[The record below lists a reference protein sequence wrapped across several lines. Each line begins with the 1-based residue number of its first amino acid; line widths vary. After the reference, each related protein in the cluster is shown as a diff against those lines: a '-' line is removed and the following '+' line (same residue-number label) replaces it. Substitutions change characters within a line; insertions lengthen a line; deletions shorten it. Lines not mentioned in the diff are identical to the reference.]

1 MKHLKRIISAIEYIE
16 SNLSDKLNL
25 EIVADAVHY
34 SKYHLHRRFTE
45 TVGLTIHDYVQRRQ
59 LTEAAKLLVF
69 TGKPILEIALA
80 AGYSSQQ
87 SFAGAFKEMYKQAPL
102 EFRKSRSYYPLQ
114 LKYEFSL
121 PRAVI
126 ESQNGSVTL
135 RYADMSDIQNWMK
148 LVRLVVDGFPCLS
161 ENEYLR
167 ILENCIQRKCAF
179 LAEEDNQAV
188 GIMLLS
194 YETGRIEFLGVHPL
208 YRKKRVF
215 EALVD
220 RALSELILHDPITI
234 TTYREGDR
242 ADTGYRKLLMELG
255 FQEGELL
262 TEFGYPTQEM
272 ILTNNRKRALTNQET
287 AEPRTGKP
295 ASCSRKKAG
304 NSRAPV
310 SHSEVP
316 AGNSEVP
323 AGNSEVPAGNSEVPA
338 GNSEKTAA
346 YPEEYKN
353 LQQVIEK
360 LNLAWKRYQASVLRY
375 DREYMELKRY
385 IAEYRSEID
394 PKEIFQ
400 NELALQQIDRA
411 GTFAVK
417 VRNKVKAMKTSP
429 YFGRIDFRSE
439 GEENFTPYYIGRFS
453 FVDTEEQNA
462 LIYDW
467 RAPVSNLFYDTEP
480 GRAGYDAP
488 AGRIEGELSLKRQF
502 KISEG
507 RMEYILESSVNIRD
521 EVLQRELSNSAD
533 EKMKTIIATIQREQ
547 NQIIRNEQ
555 SGDMV
560 IQGVAGSGK
569 TSVALHRIAYLLYR
583 NKDTI
588 AAENITILSPN
599 KVFSSYISNVLPELG
614 EEAICEKSAADIA
627 AEQLGSA
634 LGFEP
639 DRDPLENDDKAWAQ
653 RVRRKAS
660 MEFFQRVEEYLK
672 TESLKWFEP
681 RDYIFSDFSVKKE
694 WIFERFQAYSR
705 YPVKR
710 RLREVADDI
719 REKLESDNL
728 WGVTLPKIGAIEK
741 ELTAMLKVKNS
752 LELYKAFFQGE
763 NLSKLLV
770 MPTKKTLEWNDVF
783 PYLYFKS
790 AFEGLKEEA
799 RIKHLV
805 IDEMQDYTPI
815 QLAVIKQLFRCGK
828 TILGD
833 FGQGLN
839 PCSSH
844 TLQDVGTIFS
854 EGAFITLNKSY
865 RSTYEI
871 MTLAAKIQEGPDVEP
886 VERHGESP
894 ELIQCSNEQEE
905 LERIRHKLRAFRKKG
920 SGTLAIIAKTNKG
933 AKTLYESLYG
943 EFEMNLLTP
952 DSEKF
957 SAGVT
962 VTSVS
967 MAKGLEFEEVII
979 PSADRITY
987 CTETDRKLLYV
998 ACTRAMNKL
1007 SLLFSGQASAFISQD
1022 VSGNSLHPS
1031 ERSDLWYTE

>member
-25 EIVADAVHY
+25 EIVSDAVHY

-69 TGKPILEIALA
+69 TNKPILEIALM

-114 LKYEFSL
+114 LKYEFDMT
-121 PRAVI
+121 
-126 ESQNGSVTL
+126 SQMVERQDGSEKYVTL
-135 RYADMSDIQNWMK
+135 RYAEMKDIRIWMK
-148 LVRLVVDGFPCLS
+148 LVRLVVDGFPCLC

-194 YETGRIEFLGVHPL
+194 YESGRIEFLGVHPL

-215 EALVD
+215 EGLVD
-220 RALSELILHDPITI
+220 RALSELILHDSITI
-234 TTYREGDR
+234 TTYRAGDR
-242 ADTGYRKLLMELG
+242 ADTGYRKMLMELG

-262 TEFGYPTQEM
+262 TEFGYPTQKM
-272 ILTNNRKRALTNQET
+272 ILTND
-287 AEPRTGKP
+287 
-295 ASCSRKKAG
+295 RKKELESPGKEELSTG
-304 NSRAPV
+304 NHASG
-310 SHSEVP
+310 SQ
-316 AGNSEVP
+316 
-323 AGNSEVPAGNSEVPA
+323 
-338 GNSEKTAA
+338 KTAS
-346 YPEEYKN
+346 YPEEYEN
-353 LQQVIEK
+353 LVNVIEK
-360 LNLAWKRYQASVLRY
+360 LNLAWKQYQETVLRY
-375 DREYMELKRY
+375 DSEYMELKRY

-394 PKEIFQ
+394 PKEVFQ

-417 VRNKVKAMKTSP
+417 MKNKVEAMKNSP

-439 GEENFTPYYIGRFS
+439 GEEHFTQYYIGRFS

-488 AGRIEGELSLKRQF
+488 SGRIEGELSLKRQF
-502 KISEG
+502 KISQG
-507 RMEYILESSVNIRD
+507 RMEYVLESSVNIRD
-521 EVLQRELSNSAD
+521 EVLQRELSCNAD
-533 EKMKTIIATIQREQ
+533 EKMRTIIATIQREQ

-583 NKDTI
+583 NRETL

-599 KVFSSYISNVLPELG
+599 KVFGSYISNVLPELG
-614 EEAICEKSAADIA
+614 EEAICEKSVTDIA

-639 DRDPLENDDKAWAQ
+639 DKDPLENDDMAWAL

-660 MEFFQRVEEYLK
+660 MEFYQRVEEYLR
-672 TESLKWFEP
+672 TESLKWFGP
-681 RDYIFSDFSVKKE
+681 RNYVFGSFTVKKE

-710 RLREVADDI
+710 RLKEVADDI
-719 REKLESDNL
+719 RAKLESDNL
-728 WGVTLPKIGAIEK
+728 WGVELPKAGMIEK

-752 LELYKAFFQGE
+752 LELYKAFYRGE
-763 NLSKLLV
+763 ALSKMLI
-770 MPTKKTLEWNDVF
+770 MPTKKTMEWNDVF

-790 AFEGLKEEA
+790 AFEGLKEES
-799 RIKHLV
+799 RMKHLV

-839 PCSSH
+839 PSSSH

-871 MTLAAKIQEGPDVEP
+871 MTLAAKIQGGSDMEP
-886 VERHGESP
+886 VERHGEAP
-894 ELIQCSNEQEE
+894 ELIQCGNEQEE
-905 LERIRHKLRAFRKKG
+905 MEQIRHKLRAFWERG
-920 SGTLAIIAKTNKG
+920 SGTLAIITKTNKR
-933 AKTLYESLYG
+933 AKELYESLFE
-943 EFEMNLLTP
+943 EFEMTLLTP
-952 DSEKF
+952 ESEKF

-967 MAKGLEFEEVII
+967 MAKGLEFAEVII
-979 PSADRITY
+979 PSADRLTY
-987 CTETDRKLLYV
+987 CTDTDRKLLYV

-1007 SLLFSGQASAFISQD
+1007 CLLFSNQASEFLSC
-1022 VSGNSLHPS
+1022 
-1031 ERSDLWYTE
+1031 

>member
-1 MKHLKRIISAIEYIE
+1 
-16 SNLSDKLNL
+16 
-25 EIVADAVHY
+25 Y

-59 LTEAAKLLVF
+59 LTEAAKLLAF
-69 TGKPILEIALA
+69 TRKPILEIALA

-114 LKYEFSL
+114 LKYEFGMPS
-121 PRAVI
+121 PMV
-126 ESQNGSVTL
+126 ENQDGSVTL
-135 RYADMSDIQNWMK
+135 RYADMRDIQSWMK

-161 ENEYLR
+161 ETEYVR
-167 ILENCIQRKCAF
+167 VLENCIQRKCAF
-179 LAEEDNQAV
+179 LAEEENQTV

-215 EALVD
+215 EGLVD

-255 FQEGELL
+255 FKEGELL
-262 TEFGYPTQEM
+262 TEFGYPTQKM
-272 ILTNNRKRALTNQET
+272 ILANNRKKDLT
-287 AEPRTGKP
+287 
-295 ASCSRKKAG
+295 SAG
-304 NSRAPV
+304 NAEEYLGKTAGTSQV
-310 SHSEVP
+310 SD
-316 AGNSEVP
+316 GNSGVST
-323 AGNSEVPAGNSEVPA
+323 GNSK
-338 GNSEKTAA
+338 KTAA
-346 YPEEYKN
+346 YSEEYEN
-353 LQQVIEK
+353 LDKVIEK
-360 LNLAWKRYQASVLRY
+360 LNLAWKRYQQSVLRY
-375 DREYMELKRY
+375 DREYVELKRY

-411 GTFAVK
+411 VGFAVK
-417 VRNKVKAMKTSP
+417 MRNKVDTMKASP
-429 YFGRIDFRSE
+429 YFGRIDFRSD
-439 GEENFTPYYIGRFS
+439 GEEHDAPYYIGRFS
-453 FVDTEEQNA
+453 FVDPEEQNV

-467 RAPVSNLFYDTEP
+467 RAPVSNLFYDTET

-488 AGRIEGELSLKRQF
+488 SGRIEGELSLKRQF
-502 KISEG
+502 KISKG
-507 RMEYILESSVNIRD
+507 SMEYVLESSVNIRD
-521 EVLQRELSNSAD
+521 EVLQRELSDSTN

-547 NQIIRNEQ
+547 NQIIRKEQ
-555 SGDMV
+555 TGDMV

-583 NKDTI
+583 NRDTL

-634 LGFEP
+634 LGFEL
-639 DRDPLENDDKAWAQ
+639 DKDPLENDDTAWAL

-660 MEFFQRVEEYLK
+660 MEFFQQVEQYLK

-681 RDYIFSDFSVKKE
+681 RDYAFGGFYVKKE

-710 RLREVADDI
+710 RLKEVADDI
-719 REKLESDNL
+719 RVRLESDNL
-728 WGVTLPKIGAIEK
+728 WGVVLPKIGMIEK
-741 ELTAMLKVKNS
+741 ELAAMLKVKNS

-763 NLSKLLV
+763 NLSNLLV

-790 AFEGLKEEA
+790 AFEGLKEDH
-799 RIKHLV
+799 RMKHLV
-805 IDEMQDYTPI
+805 IDEMQDYTPV
-815 QLAVIKQLFRCGK
+815 QLAVIKQLFHCGK

-844 TLQDVGTIFS
+844 TFKDVGAIFS
-854 EGAFITLNKSY
+854 EGVFIELNKSY

-871 MTLAAKIQEGPDVEP
+871 MTLAAKIQGASNMEP
-886 VERHGESP
+886 VERHGEPP
-894 ELIQCSNEQEE
+894 EFVPCSSEQEE
-905 LERIRHKLRAFRKKG
+905 LEHIRHKLSTFRKRG
-920 SGTLAIIAKTNKG
+920 SGTLAIITKTNNS
-933 AKTLYESLYG
+933 AKALYESFFE
-943 EFEMNLLTP
+943 EFEMTLLTP

-957 SAGVT
+957 STGVT

-979 PSADRITY
+979 PSADSITY

-998 ACTRAMNKL
+998 ACTRAMHKL
-1007 SLLFSGQASAFISQD
+1007 SLLFSDQASTF
-1022 VSGNSLHPS
+1022 L
-1031 ERSDLWYTE
+1031 TC

>member
-16 SNLSDKLNL
+16 DNLSDQLNL

-45 TVGLTIHDYVQRRQ
+45 MVGLTIHDYVRRRQ

-69 TGKPILEIALA
+69 TNKPILEIALA

-114 LKYEFSL
+114 LKYEFSMSS
-121 PRAVI
+121 PII
-126 ESQNGSVTL
+126 ECKDGSENSVTL
-135 RYADMSDIQNWMK
+135 RYADMSDIQSWMK

-161 ENEYLR
+161 EKEYTR
-167 ILENCIQRKCAF
+167 ILENCIKRKCAF
-179 LAEEDNQAV
+179 LAEEDNQVV

-194 YETGRIEFLGVHPL
+194 YKTGRIEFLGVHPL

-215 EALVD
+215 EGLVD
-220 RALSELILHDPITI
+220 RALSELILHDSITI

-262 TEFGYPTQEM
+262 TEFGYPTQKM
-272 ILTNNRKRALTNQET
+272 IRANDRKRDSTST
-287 AEPRTGKP
+287 GKAEPGADPGNAEPSAGKP
-295 ASCSRKKAG
+295 ASGS
-304 NSRAPV
+304 P
-310 SHSEVP
+310 
-316 AGNSEVP
+316 
-323 AGNSEVPAGNSEVPA
+323 
-338 GNSEKTAA
+338 KTAA
-346 YPEEYKN
+346 YPEEYQN
-353 LQQVIEK
+353 LADVIEK
-360 LNLAWKRYQASVLRY
+360 LNLALKQYQESVLRY
-375 DREYMELKRY
+375 DSEYMELKRY

-417 VRNKVKAMKTSP
+417 MRNKVEAMKASP
-429 YFGRIDFRSE
+429 YFGRIDFRSNR
-439 GEENFTPYYIGRFS
+439 EEHITSYYIGRFS

-480 GRAGYDAP
+480 GWAGYDAP
-488 AGRIEGELSLKRQF
+488 SGRIEGELSLKRQF
-502 KISEG
+502 KISQG
-507 RMEYILESSVNIRD
+507 RMEYVLESSVNIRD
-521 EVLQRELSNSAD
+521 EVLQRELSNNAD

-583 NKDTI
+583 NRDTL

-634 LGFEP
+634 LGFEW
-639 DRDPLENDDKAWAQ
+639 DKDPLENDDEAWAL

-660 MEFFQRVEEYLK
+660 MEFYQWVKEYLE

-681 RDYIFSDFSVKKE
+681 RNYVFGSFTVKKE

-710 RLREVADDI
+710 RLKEVADDI
-719 REKLESDNL
+719 RVRLESDNL
-728 WGVTLPKIGAIEK
+728 WGTALPKIGVIEK
-741 ELTAMLKVKNS
+741 ELNTMLKVKNS
-752 LELYKAFFQGE
+752 LELYKAFFQRE
-763 NLSKLLV
+763 NISELLV
-770 MPTKKTLEWNDVF
+770 MPTRKTLEWNDVF

-790 AFEGLKEEA
+790 AFEGLKEES
-799 RIKHLV
+799 RMKHLV

-844 TLQDVGTIFS
+844 TIKDVSKIFS
-854 EGAFITLNKSY
+854 KGVLIELNKSY

-871 MTLAAKIQEGPDVEP
+871 MMLAAKIQGASKTEA
-886 VERHGESP
+886 VERHGEPP
-894 ELIQCSNEQEE
+894 ELIQCSSEQEE
-905 LERIRHKLRAFRKKG
+905 LDHIRHKLSIFGERR
-920 SGTLAIIAKTNKG
+920 SGTLAIITRTNKR
-933 AKTLYESLYG
+933 AKELYASLSG
-943 EFEMNLLTP
+943 EFAMTLLTP

-957 SAGVT
+957 LTGIT
-962 VTSVS
+962 MTSVS
-967 MAKGLEFEEVII
+967 MAKGLEFEDVII
-979 PSADRITY
+979 PSADRSTY

-1007 SLLFSGQASAFISQD
+1007 SLLFSGQSSEFIS
-1022 VSGNSLHPS
+1022 
-1031 ERSDLWYTE
+1031 

>member
-25 EIVADAVHY
+25 EIVADAVHC
-34 SKYHLHRRFTE
+34 SKYHLHRTFTE
-45 TVGLTIHDYVQRRQ
+45 TVGLTIHHYVQRRQ
-59 LTEAAKLLVF
+59 LTEAAKLLAF
-69 TGKPILEIALA
+69 TTKPILEIAFA

-102 EFRKSRSYYPLQ
+102 EFRKGRSYYPLQ
-114 LKYEFSL
+114 LKYEFSM
-121 PRAVI
+121 PISMI
-126 ESQNGSVTL
+126 ERQDGSEKSVTL
-135 RYADMSDIQNWMK
+135 RCADLRDIHSWMK

-161 ENEYLR
+161 ESEYAH

-194 YETGRIEFLGVHPL
+194 YESGKIEFLGVHPL
-208 YRKKRVF
+208 YRRKRVF
-215 EALVD
+215 EGLVD
-220 RALSELILHDPITI
+220 MALSELIVHDHIII

-262 TEFGYPTQEM
+262 TEYGYPTQKM
-272 ILTNNRKRALTNQET
+272 ILAND
-287 AEPRTGKP
+287 
-295 ASCSRKKAG
+295 RKK
-304 NSRAPV
+304 
-310 SHSEVP
+310 
-316 AGNSEVP
+316 
-323 AGNSEVPAGNSEVPA
+323 
-338 GNSEKTAA
+338 TTA
-346 YPEEYKN
+346 YPEEYQN
-353 LQQVIEK
+353 LDKVLEK
-360 LNLAWKRYQASVLRY
+360 LNLAWKQYQESVLRY
-375 DREYMELKRY
+375 DSEYMELKRY
-385 IAEYRSEID
+385 LAEYRSEID
-394 PKEIFQ
+394 PKEVFQ

-417 VRNKVKAMKTSP
+417 MRNKVETMKTSP
-429 YFGRIDFRSE
+429 YFGRIDFRIE
-439 GEENFTPYYIGRFS
+439 GEEQFTPYYIGRFS
-453 FVDTEEQNA
+453 FADAEDENA

-488 AGRIEGELSLKRQF
+488 SGRIEGELSLKRQF
-502 KISEG
+502 KISDG
-507 RMEYILESSVNIRD
+507 RMEYVLESSVNIRD
-521 EVLQRELSNSAD
+521 EVLQRELSYNAD

-583 NKDTI
+583 NRDTL
-588 AAENITILSPN
+588 AAENITILSPS

-614 EEAICEKSAADIA
+614 EESICEKSAADIA
-627 AEQLGSA
+627 VEQLGSA

-639 DRDPLENDDKAWAQ
+639 DKDPLENDDKAWAQ
-653 RVRRKAS
+653 RVRCKAS
-660 MEFFQRVEEYLK
+660 MEFFRRVEEYLK

-681 RDYIFSDFSVKKE
+681 QNYVYGNFTVKKE
-694 WIFERFQAYSR
+694 WIFDRFQAYNR
-705 YPVKR
+705 YPVKC
-710 RLREVADDI
+710 RLKEVADDI
-719 REKLESDNL
+719 RAKLESDNL
-728 WGVTLPKIGAIEK
+728 WGVELPKVGMIEK

-752 LELYKAFFQGE
+752 LELYRAFFQGE
-763 NLSKLLV
+763 NLSKLMV

-790 AFEGLKEEA
+790 TFEGLKEDTQM
-799 RIKHLV
+799 KHLV

-844 TLQDVGTIFS
+844 TLQDIGTIFS
-854 EGAFITLNKSY
+854 KGVFIILNKSY

-871 MTLAAKIQEGPDVEP
+871 MTLAAKIQEGSDMEP

-894 ELIQCSNEQEE
+894 ELIQCSTEQEE
-905 LERIRHKLRAFRKKG
+905 LEQIRHKLSAFRKKG
-920 SGTLAIIAKTNKG
+920 SGTLAIITKTYKSAKE
-933 AKTLYESLYG
+933 LYASLCG
-943 EFEMNLLTP
+943 EFEMTLLTP

-957 SAGVT
+957 KAGVT

-1007 SLLFSGQASAFISQD
+1007 CLLFSDRASTFLSC
-1022 VSGNSLHPS
+1022 
-1031 ERSDLWYTE
+1031 